1 MGGEGARR
9 RRPEGRERKE
19 GARRNAGG
27 PRERDASSIVH
38 RGPRVL
44 VDGDVDPGSSRCPC
58 LGGSV
63 IVGDRCR
70 SRLVPA
76 ATGIRTGPHPT
87 ATEPRFSGAT
97 AHQRTQDGGP
107 GGTGGR
113 ASGAGLVP
121 AGPTWRAGGW

>member
-9 RRPEGRERKE
+9 RRSEGREREE

-27 PRERDASSIVH
+27 PRKRNPRSVVH
-38 RGPRVL
+38 HGPRVL

-58 LGGSV
+58 LGGSA

-97 AHQRTQDGGP
+97 AQQRAQDWGP
-107 GGTGGR
+107 GVTGGR
-113 ASGAGLVP
+113 ASGASLVP
-121 AGPTWRAGGW
+121 AGQTWTGGA